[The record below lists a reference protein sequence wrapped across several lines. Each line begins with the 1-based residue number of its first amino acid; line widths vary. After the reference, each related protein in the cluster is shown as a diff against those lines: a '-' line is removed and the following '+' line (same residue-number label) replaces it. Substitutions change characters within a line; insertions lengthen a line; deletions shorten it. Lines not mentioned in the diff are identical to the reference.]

1 MSTNSPRP
9 YILYA
14 FNGPAWALRARLR
27 FALDARREAHAA
39 VAAQRVARLSLM
51 AEAGL
56 TTWTHEGKSVRAD
69 VARLM
74 RAVAEEVKG

>member
-14 FNGPAWALRARLR
+14 FSGPAWALRARLR

-39 VAAQRVARLSLM
+39 VAAQRVARLALM

-56 TTWTHEGKSVRAD
+56 TTWTHGARSVRAD

-74 RAVAEEVKG
+74 RCVAEEVEG